1 MADSIPNRALPRGAK
16 CAILEFHPL
25 AIFPPMLTIDDVR
38 AVPLFSTLPDAE
50 IERLAQ
56 TSADLHLA
64 AGEFAVHEGGDRAL
78 YAVLSGKM
86 EVVKMFDG
94 VKRRLGWRLP

>member
-1 MADSIPNRALPRGAK
+1 
-16 CAILEFHPL
+16 
-25 AIFPPMLTIDDVR
+25 MLTVDDIR
-38 AVPLFSTLPDAE
+38 GVPLFSTLPVTE
-50 IERLAQ
+50 LERLAH

-78 YAVLSGKM
+78 YAVLAGKI

-94 VKRRLGWRLP
+94 IERRLGWRTPGAIFGEVPLALARRSRAAIAPRSLRA